1 MVSRIYPKLPTAPEF
16 SDEQNNFNAS
26 TINSE
31 LDELVRLKDKF
42 EKKYKKFQKTLDR
55 LTLLNAGS
63 TALTVSSGI
72 ISVVTGATLIG
83 IPISA
88 GLGGVALGASFCA
101 GFTSALIKK
110 YQKKLVKVM
119 KLTDIVTSSIAVFER
134 GISKSLKD
142 GVIDFK
148 EFQILQ
154 TAYYETL
161 DKISSTDRKMQ
172 AETRNQFE
180 KGLLEELKN
189 IKKSLNAANAS

>member
-1 MVSRIYPKLPTAPEF
+1 MVSMIYPKLPAAPEY

-72 ISVVTGATLIG
+72 ISVVAGTTLIG

-101 GFTSALIKK
+101 GFISALI
-110 YQKKLVKVM
+110 
-119 KLTDIVTSSIAVFER
+119 
-134 GISKSLKD
+134 
-142 GVIDFK
+142 
-148 EFQILQ
+148 
-154 TAYYETL
+154 
-161 DKISSTDRKMQ
+161 
-172 AETRNQFE
+172 
-180 KGLLEELKN
+180 
-189 IKKSLNAANAS
+189 

>member
-1 MVSRIYPKLPTAPEF
+1 MASRIYPKLPTAPEY

-72 ISVVTGATLIG
+72 SSIAAAATLIG

-88 GLGGVALGASFCA
+88 GLGGLALVGSFSA

-110 YQKKLVKVM
+110 YQKKLIKFM
-119 KLTDIVTSSIAVFER
+119 KLTDIVTSSITVFER
-134 GISKSLKD
+134 GMYL
-142 GVIDFK
+142 
-148 EFQILQ
+148 
-154 TAYYETL
+154 
-161 DKISSTDRKMQ
+161 
-172 AETRNQFE
+172 
-180 KGLLEELKN
+180 
-189 IKKSLNAANAS
+189 